1 MQIFDIDWMGQIDD
15 LIDQARELK
24 NNTKIKND

>member
-1 MQIFDIDWMGQIDD
+1 MQIFDIDWIGQIDD

-24 NNTKIKND
+24 NNINQK